1 MCQCAVVSGGG
12 EKPNKH
18 GHKVRKGKLKQG
30 KGLGQAISECGVIN
44 PLLYVKK
51 KTKWFLLCDLAVC
64 ECVSVCVNRSNFICQ
79 SNNKALV
86 DVLTHFMAMVLSTA
100 LTTQQ
105 AGRR

>member
-1 MCQCAVVSGGG
+1 MCQCAVVSGGE

-44 PLLYVKK
+44 PLCKK
-51 KTKWFLLCDLAVC
+51 KTEWFLLCDLAVC
-64 ECVSVCVNRSNFICQ
+64 ECVCVNRSNFIYQ

-86 DVLTHFMAMVLSTA
+86 DVLTHFMAIVLSTV